1 MKRLIFLMTVFLS
14 TAFFL
19 PTYTCEAKDVW
30 VEHWNYEDVDIYVM
44 DDTITSGSSGNSKY
58 FNVSVKEVRNGE
70 LLDTVQ
76 WKFIKYKTD
85 MWRYE
90 TNRMKGTHTTVVI
103 PKNQI
108 FEFCMDALGWPYT
121 IKEFWY
127 Y

>member
-1 MKRLIFLMTVFLS
+1 MKKLIFLITLFLS

-19 PTYTCEAKDVW
+19 PTYICEAKDVW

-76 WKFIKYKTD
+76 
-85 MWRYE
+85 
-90 TNRMKGTHTTVVI
+90 
-103 PKNQI
+103 
-108 FEFCMDALGWPYT
+108 
-121 IKEFWY
+121 
-127 Y
+127 

>member
-1 MKRLIFLMTVFLS
+1 MKRLIFLMTLFLS

-30 VEHWNYEDVDIYVM
+30 VERWNYENVDIYVM

-58 FNVSVKEVRNGE
+58 FNVTVKEVR
-70 LLDTVQ
+70 
-76 WKFIKYKTD
+76 
-85 MWRYE
+85 
-90 TNRMKGTHTTVVI
+90 NRMKGTHTTVVI